1 MPKTGHRTKEK
12 IEAVQK
18 QIGIVEDAEEAL
30 LQAKIRHRGTQE
42 AQRCLDEER
51 VKMQRMDGEILSMI
65 EAEIEQTMSSLE
77 QRRQDLLSTLRKQ
90 VDSCRKLVK
99 LSGEMAETIELLR
112 WNASEVEQLLGQL
125 SPLQQH
131 ESKELVGTERQK
143 IRRQILL
150 ERRERYPELPG
161 MDISLVHACR
171 DLKAITKELLRKLQQ
186 SIRRAQRQD
195 KRQG

>member
-1 MPKTGHRTKEK
+1 MPKTGHTTKEK
-12 IEAVQK
+12 IEAIRQ
-18 QIGIVEDAEEAL
+18 QIGIVEDAEETL
-30 LQAKIRHRGTQE
+30 LKAMGRHKGADE
-42 AQRCLDEER
+42 AQRYLNQEQAKLQTMAAE
-51 VKMQRMDGEILSMI
+51 I
-65 EAEIEQTMSSLE
+65 EAEIEQTMPSLE

-112 WNASEVEQLLGQL
+112 WNASEIEQLLGQL

-131 ESKELVGTERQK
+131 ESKELVGTEHQK

-161 MDISLVHACR
+161 MDISLVYACR

-186 SIRRAQRQD
+186 NIRRAQRQD